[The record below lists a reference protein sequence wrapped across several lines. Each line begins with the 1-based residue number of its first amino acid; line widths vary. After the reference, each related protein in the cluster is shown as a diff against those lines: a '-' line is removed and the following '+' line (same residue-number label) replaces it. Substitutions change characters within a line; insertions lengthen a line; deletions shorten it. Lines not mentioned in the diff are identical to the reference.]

1 MKLPKKSTNEN
12 KKSVSIGIKLNSTIL
27 GIILVFSMMLV
38 FMGTRSAQYSDRYAA
53 VLDNISKI
61 TYIKTQSPKIA
72 NALVNMCGLGAN
84 IESSGHKEVID
95 MFRQY
100 NEEIGANIS
109 DEPEYNQNKSQFEKL
124 HGEVEKYIANYDKI
138 LEVCGD
144 KYSMDGSEYAMQ
156 MSKDATFITSVAE
169 QLLALEITR
178 SEKVQQGIQ
187 EEFQSMMLGVIV
199 AVVIVV
205 ITALL
210 IALKVS
216 GDIVKPIVKLQNS
229 LSVIAEGDL
238 TQQNISI
245 SAMDEVGK
253 ASTAF
258 NKMKESLLSIIGKVK
273 DSAGDLQVAIST
285 VNVSVEENAE
295 GSSRIARAV
304 EGMLNSLEQQ
314 QLEVQ
319 TIVEQSE
326 QMDLI
331 SRQVA
336 TDADAIH
343 KNAQTAKDNA
353 EDGIRKMM
361 AYVEQMEAVNRSM
374 QEMKEVFSTFGQST
388 QEMSMMLKSI
398 VDIASQTNLLSLN
411 ASIEAARAGEA
422 GRGFAVVA
430 SEIRNLADES
440 QIAATKIGSIISTVE
455 SDVAATAEKL
465 EISLEQLEKG
475 NRMTEETKLSFAG
488 IQQGTEEVGHS
499 VANIME
505 RVELLSSKITD
516 ALGSVNNISESSD
529 NNVTDI
535 NEISAVVAEEAAN
548 LQEVSDAMSKL
559 LNLTSELEGMV
570 SEFKA

>member
-1 MKLPKKSTNEN
+1 
-12 KKSVSIGIKLNSTIL
+12 
-27 GIILVFSMMLV
+27 
-38 FMGTRSAQYSDRYAA
+38 
-53 VLDNISKI
+53 
-61 TYIKTQSPKIA
+61 
-72 NALVNMCGLGAN
+72 
-84 IESSGHKEVID
+84 
-95 MFRQY
+95 
-100 NEEIGANIS
+100 
-109 DEPEYNQNKSQFEKL
+109 
-124 HGEVEKYIANYDKI
+124 
-138 LEVCGD
+138 
-144 KYSMDGSEYAMQ
+144 
-156 MSKDATFITSVAE
+156 
-169 QLLALEITR
+169 
-178 SEKVQQGIQ
+178 
-187 EEFQSMMLGVIV
+187 
-199 AVVIVV
+199 
-205 ITALL
+205 
-210 IALKVS
+210 
-216 GDIVKPIVKLQNS
+216 
-229 LSVIAEGDL
+229 
-238 TQQNISI
+238 
-245 SAMDEVGK
+245 
-253 ASTAF
+253 
-258 NKMKESLLSIIGKVK
+258 
-273 DSAGDLQVAIST
+273 
-285 VNVSVEENAE
+285 
-295 GSSRIARAV
+295 V